1 MMKKE
6 TAIYL
11 DNFET
16 NVQKRIWKAFHG
28 EKFVSFERIER
39 KFYSDI
45 DSKTKTALNTVIST
59 MQDEKAKILILF

>member
-1 MMKKE
+1 MKKE

-11 DNFET
+11 DNFEK
-16 NVQKRIWKAFHG
+16 NIQERAWKAFHG

-39 KFYSDI
+39 KFYSDV
-45 DSKTKTALNTVIST
+45 DDKTKTALNIVVST